1 MNNQVSAL
9 ATYAGQLV
17 LDTEEVPRWAMM
29 NVDLGGQ
36 ENHLCMPAFIQ
47 DPKMVQDID
56 KYFNSYNIRR
66 KIWIEGSMEE
76 YAGNVFLY
84 IRKLL
89 LLEKFYTLEELQRY
103 RRGKG
108 DCRKEE

>member
-29 NVDLGGQ
+29 DVDLGDQ
-36 ENHLCMPAFIQ
+36 EKHLCMSAFIQ
-47 DPKMVQDID
+47 DPNMIQDIS
-56 KYFNSYNIRR
+56 KYFNDYNICR

-76 YAGNVFLY
+76 YAGNMFLY
-84 IRKLL
+84 VRKLL

-103 RRGKG
+103 RRGKV
-108 DCRKEE
+108 DFSKE

>member
-29 NVDLGGQ
+29 DVDLGGQ

-47 DPKMVQDID
+47 DLNMIQDIS
-56 KYFNSYNIRR
+56 KYFNDYNIRR

-103 RRGKG
+103 RRGKV
-108 DCRKEE
+108 DFSKE